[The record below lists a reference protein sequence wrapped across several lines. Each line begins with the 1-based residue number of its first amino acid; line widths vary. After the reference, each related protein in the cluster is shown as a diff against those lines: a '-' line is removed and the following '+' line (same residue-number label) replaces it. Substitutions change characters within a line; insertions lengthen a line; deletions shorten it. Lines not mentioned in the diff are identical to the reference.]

1 MNLLKLSQL
10 YIDTTEDL
18 LFLVRVEG
26 VSAPY
31 AFRFES
37 VNAAYLR
44 HTGQTETMIG
54 RTVRETLPND
64 VVDFVQDRFTEA
76 VDSRRTMKYE
86 EPVTFLGNDRIVETT
101 LTPFF
106 DEAGRPESLL
116 GVTRDITERKRSERF
131 IRESEERYRTL
142 VQLSPDSIFIHD
154 EGKIVFCNEAC
165 ARLVQADHPDE
176 LLGTDLFEY
185 VLPKA
190 RRKMELL
197 IQRIYNMEYA
207 DIPVF
212 ETKLVRRKTGDVID
226 VEGTCAFV
234 EHNERRLLQV
244 VLRNVTKRSIEKE
257 RLQRLSRLDGLT
269 NIANRRFFDAVLHRE
284 ANRARRNKLP
294 IALLL
299 FDIDNF
305 KKYNDMYGHLTGDDC
320 LKRVTDAVSK
330 MLKRPGDLLA
340 RFGGE
345 EFAVLLPET
354 DEYGAEIVAEQLR
367 LCIESL
373 AIPHPRSDVLPL
385 VTISVGVSSMTRP
398 AASDIVPLIERADRA
413 LYTAKR
419 NGKNRVEVY
428 DPQANRNAQD

>member
-1 MNLLKLSQL
+1 MNLAKLSQL

-26 VSAPY
+26 DAAPY
-31 AFRFES
+31 EFRFES
-37 VNAAYLR
+37 VNASYMR
-44 HTGQTETMIG
+44 HTGQTEALIG
-54 RTVRETLPND
+54 RTARESLPGD
-64 VVDFVQDRFTEA
+64 VVDFVHARFTEA
-76 VDSRRTMKYE
+76 VDSRRTIKYE
-86 EPVTFLGNDRIVETT
+86 EPVTFLGRDKIVETT

-106 DEAGRPESLL
+106 DEDGRPESLL
-116 GVTRDITERKRSERF
+116 GVTRDITERKQSERF

-142 VQLSPDSIFIHD
+142 VHLSPDAIFIHD

-165 ARLVQADHPDE
+165 GRLVQVDHPDE
-176 LLGTDLFEY
+176 LLGTNLFDY
-185 VLPKA
+185 VLPEA
-190 RRKMELL
+190 HRKMELL
-197 IQRIYNMEYA
+197 IQRIYNMEYD
-207 DIPVF
+207 DIPPF
-212 ETKLVRRKTGDVID
+212 ETKLVRRKSGDVID

-234 EHNERRLLQV
+234 EHNGRKMLQV

-257 RLQRLSRLDGLT
+257 RLQRLSQLDGLT
-269 NIANRRFFDAVLHRE
+269 NIANRRYFDVVLNRE
-284 ANRARRNKLP
+284 VNRARRNKLP

-320 LKRVTDAVSK
+320 LKRVTEAAGK

-367 LCIESL
+367 LHIEKL
-373 AIPHPRSDVLPL
+373 AIPHPQSDVLPV

-398 AASDIVPLIERADRA
+398 TTADIVPFIERADRA
-413 LYTAKR
+413 LYAAKR
-419 NGKNRVEVY
+419 SGKNRVQVY
-428 DPQANRNAQD
+428 DSLSYR

>member
-1 MNLLKLSQL
+1 MNLAKLSQL

-26 VSAPY
+26 ASAPY
-31 AFRFES
+31 EFRFES

-44 HTGQTETMIG
+44 HTGQTEALIG
-54 RTVRETLPND
+54 RTARENLPAD
-64 VVDFVQDRFTEA
+64 VVDFVHERFTEA
-76 VDSRRTMKYE
+76 VDSRRTIKYE
-86 EPVTFLGNDRIVETT
+86 EPVTFLGRDKIVETT
-101 LTPFF
+101 LTPFY
-106 DEAGRPESLL
+106 DADGRPDTLL
-116 GVTRDITERKRSERF
+116 GVTRDITDRKRSERF

-154 EGKIVFCNEAC
+154 EGKIVFCNDAC
-165 ARLVQADHPDE
+165 ARLVQVDHPDE
-176 LLGTDLFEY
+176 LLGTDLFDY
-185 VLPKA
+185 ILPDA
-190 RRKMELL
+190 HRKMELL
-197 IQRIYNMEYA
+197 IQRIYNMEYE
-207 DIPVF
+207 DIPPF

-226 VEGTCAFV
+226 VEGTSAFV
-234 EHNERRLLQV
+234 EHNGRKMLQV

-257 RLQRLSRLDGLT
+257 RLQRLSQLDGLT
-269 NIANRRFFDAVLHRE
+269 NIANRRYFDVVLNRE
-284 ANRARRNKLP
+284 VNRARRNKLP

-320 LKRVTDAVSK
+320 LKRVTEAAGK

-367 LCIESL
+367 LQIQSL
-373 AIPHPRSDVLPL
+373 AIPHPQSDVLPV

-398 AASDIVPLIERADRA
+398 TTADIVPFIERADRA
-413 LYTAKR
+413 LYAAKR

-428 DPQANRNAQD
+428 DSQGNRFQ

>member
-1 MNLLKLSQL
+1 MDITKLSKL
-10 YIDTTEDL
+10 YIDTTDDL
-18 LFLVRVEG
+18 LFLVRVTG
-26 VSAPY
+26 DSAPY
-31 AFRFES
+31 EFRFES

-44 HTGQTETMIG
+44 HTGLTEAMIG
-54 RTVRETLPND
+54 RTIAETLPPD
-64 VVDFVQDRFTEA
+64 VVDFVQAKFTEA
-76 VDSRRTMKYE
+76 VASRRTILYE
-86 EPVTFLGNDRIVETT
+86 EPVTFLGNERIVETT

-106 DEAGRPESLL
+106 DAAAGRPESLL

-142 VQLSPDSIFIHD
+142 VQLSPDSILIHD
-154 EGKIVFCNEAC
+154 EGEIVFCNEAC

-176 LLGTDLFEY
+176 LLGTNMFDYLM
-185 VLPKA
+185 PDA
-190 RRKMELL
+190 QRKMELL
-197 IQRIYNMEYA
+197 MQRIYGMESGELPA
-207 DIPVF
+207 F
-212 ETKLVRRKTGDVID
+212 ETKLVRRKTREVID
-226 VEGTCAFV
+226 VEGTAAFV
-234 EHNERRLLQV
+234 EHNGKKLLQV

-257 RLQRLSRLDGLT
+257 RLQRLSQLDGLT
-269 NIANRRFFDAVLHRE
+269 NIANRRYFDAVMTRE
-284 ANRARRNKLP
+284 VNRARRNKLP

-320 LKRVTDAVSK
+320 LKRVTVAASR

-354 DEYGAEIVAEQLR
+354 DVFGAETVAEQLR
-367 LCIESL
+367 TTIESL
-373 AIPHPRSDVLPL
+373 AIPHPQSDVLPV

-398 AASDIVPLIERADRA
+398 TSADIVPFIERADRA
-413 LYTAKR
+413 LYAAKR

-428 DPQANRNAQD
+428 DKLSFRHE